1 MSHILEVFP
10 NASNFSY
17 IHAPIFAE
25 GEGRYVIMYNR
36 QLYHGIYMSTRHILV
51 TTALPY
57 ANGPLH
63 LGHMVGYIQADIWV
77 RFMRMQGHECWHV
90 CGSDAH
96 GTPIML
102 YAQKQNISPEELVA
116 QVQKSQLQDFTEFA
130 VNFDNFSNTNTETN
144 RELVYST
151 YKTLAE
157 NNHISRRTISQLY
170 DPVAN
175 MFLPDRYVKGECPR
189 CGAPDQYGDAC
200 EVCGATYSPEELR
213 HPVSVVTGATPVTR
227 ESEHLF
233 FRLPQFTE
241 LLKKWMQDSQ
251 LQEQV
256 KHKLDEWFQ
265 VGLQE
270 WDISRDAPYFGF
282 EIPDAPGK
290 YFYVWVD
297 APIGYMAS
305 FKELCEKKPELNFVD
320 YWGPNSPYELYHFL
334 GKDIIYFH
342 ALFWPAML
350 AGSYHRLPNGVWAS
364 GFLTVNG
371 QKMSKSRGTFIRART
386 YLDHCGAEYLRYY
399 YATKLSNRIED
410 VDLNLDDFISRVN
423 SDLVGKLV
431 NIASR
436 CANFITQYFD
446 STLAAELFDHP
457 QYSNVVEAAD
467 SIARCY
473 EQREFS
479 RAMRDIMQLADQTN
493 QFIDLHKP
501 WVLIKNPATQADAH
515 RVCTQGIN
523 IFRLLMLYL
532 KPVLPQTTITAEEFL
547 QVPEMRWADRHQPL
561 LNHRIKEYSALLSR
575 IDPKQVEAMLNE
587 SKEDLTTQTTVAAN
601 VQQDNPILPTI
612 SIDDFAKVDLRIAK
626 ILNAESVPDADKLL
640 KLTIDLGGETRTIF
654 AGIKAAYQPEELIGK
669 LTLVVANLAPRKMR
683 FGVSEGMVAV
693 AVHPEGKGLWIL
705 EPQAGAEPGMRVK

>member
-1 MSHILEVFP
+1 
-10 NASNFSY
+10 
-17 IHAPIFAE
+17 
-25 GEGRYVIMYNR
+25 
-36 QLYHGIYMSTRHILV
+36 MSTRHILV

-57 ANGPLH
+57 ANGHLH
-63 LGHMVGYIQADIWV
+63 LGHLVSYIQADISV

-102 YAQKQNISPEELVA
+102 YAKKQNITPEALVA
-116 QVQKSQLQDFTEFA
+116 EIQKSQLQDFTEFA
-130 VNFDNFSNTNTETN
+130 VDFDNFSSTHTETN
-144 RELVYST
+144 RELVYSI
-151 YKTLAE
+151 YKTL
-157 NNHISRRTISQLY
+157 NQNQHINRRTISQLY
-170 DPVAN
+170 DPEAN

-189 CGAPDQYGDAC
+189 CSAADQYGDAC
-200 EVCGATYSPEELR
+200 EVCGATYSPQELR
-213 HPVSVVTGATPVTR
+213 NPVSVVTGATPVTR

-233 FRLPQFTE
+233 FRLPQFTD
-241 LLKKWMQDSQ
+241 LLQKWMQESK

-256 KHKLDEWFQ
+256 KHKLEEWFES
-265 VGLQE
+265 GLQE

-282 EIPDAPGK
+282 EIPDAPNK

-297 APIGYMAS
+297 APVGYMAS
-305 FKELCEKKPELNFVD
+305 FKELCDKTPGLNFAD
-320 YWGPNSPYELYHFL
+320 YWKADSSYELYHFL

-350 AGSYHRLPNGVWAS
+350 AGAQYRLPTSVSAA

-386 YLDHCGAEYLRYY
+386 FLNHCGPEYLRYY

-410 VDLNLDDFISRVN
+410 VDLNLEDFVSRVN

-436 CANFITQYFD
+436 CANFITRYFD
-446 STLAAELFDHP
+446 HTLAGELLDHP
-457 QYSNVVEAAD
+457 QYSNIVEAAD
-467 SIARCY
+467 QIAQCY
-473 EQREFS
+473 EQRDFS

-493 QFIDLHKP
+493 QFIDQHKP
-501 WVLIKNPATQADAH
+501 WLLIKNPETMDKAH

-532 KPVLPQTTITAEEFL
+532 KPILPKTTEAAELFL
-547 QVPEMRWADRHQPL
+547 QIPAMQWADRHQPL
-561 LNHRIKEYSALLSR
+561 LNHRIQEYAALLSR
-575 IDPKQVEAMLNE
+575 IDNKQVEAMLNE
-587 SKEDLTTQTTVAAN
+587 AKEDLTATTDATTPDTLQN
-601 VQQDNPILPTI
+601 NPLLPTI

-626 ILNAESVPDADKLL
+626 ILNAEIVPEADKLL
-640 KLTIDLGGETRTIF
+640 KLTIDLGGTTRTIF
-654 AGIKAAYQPEELIGK
+654 AGIKSAYQPEELIGK

-683 FGVSEGMVAV
+683 FGVSEGMIAV
-693 AVHPEGKGLWIL
+693 AGHPEGKGLWIL